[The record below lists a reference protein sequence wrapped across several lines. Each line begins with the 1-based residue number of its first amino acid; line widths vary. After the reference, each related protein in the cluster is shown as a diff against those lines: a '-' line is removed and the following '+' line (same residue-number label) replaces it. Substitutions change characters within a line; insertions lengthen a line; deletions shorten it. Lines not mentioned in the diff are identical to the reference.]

1 MKLHEIKGAE
11 GARKDR
17 RRVGRGHGSGR
28 GKTSGRGTKGQ
39 LSRGD
44 GFRVGFE
51 GGQMPFAQRVP
62 KLGGFKNP
70 FRVEYALVNL
80 SKLAVFK
87 DGSKLDPEAFQN
99 AGLAEPGRKIKVL
112 GAGKL
117 RRKLAVEAHAFSEA
131 ARAAIEARG
140 GSVVVLEPKPKK
152 ERKKTKGP
160 KVKPAAA
167 EAEEAEAAEPAQK
180 SEETEAK
187 APEQPDQEQS
197 LKEGSPR
204 NP

>member
-62 KLGGFKNP
+62 K
-70 FRVEYALVNL
+70 
-80 SKLAVFK
+80 
-87 DGSKLDPEAFQN
+87 
-99 AGLAEPGRKIKVL
+99 
-112 GAGKL
+112 
-117 RRKLAVEAHAFSEA
+117 
-131 ARAAIEARG
+131 
-140 GSVVVLEPKPKK
+140 PKK

-180 SEETEAK
+180 SEETGAK
-187 APEQPDQEQS
+187 APEQPDQEQT

>member
-11 GARKDR
+11 GSRKDR

-87 DGSKLDPEAFQN
+87 DGSKLDPEAFQK

-117 RRKLAVEAHAFSEA
+117 RRKLAVEAHAFSDA

-140 GSVVVLEPKPKK
+140 GSVLVLEPKVKKVRRSKSAAPK
-152 ERKKTKGP
+152 
-160 KVKPAAA
+160 AAA
-167 EAEEAEAAEPAQK
+167 EEPEAPVEAPAAEPTEEK
-180 SEETEAK
+180 ESE
-187 APEQPDQEQS
+187 
-197 LKEGSPR
+197 KEE
-204 NP
+204 

>member
-87 DGSKLDPEAFQN
+87 DGSKLDPEAFQK
-99 AGLAEPGRKIKVL
+99 ASLAERSRCWEPASSAASWRWRRTPSARQPGRPSRR
-112 GAGKL
+112 AAAASSCWSRNP
-117 RRKLAVEAHAFSEA
+117 RRKG
-131 ARAAIEARG
+131 RRPRG
-140 GSVVVLEPKPKK
+140 
-152 ERKKTKGP
+152 R
-160 KVKPAAA
+160 
-167 EAEEAEAAEPAQK
+167 
-180 SEETEAK
+180 
-187 APEQPDQEQS
+187 
-197 LKEGSPR
+197 R
-204 NP
+204 